1 MIKVGIIGCGHVGT
15 AMKQLF
21 VNAYLFDEPK
31 KIGTRDELNMCD
43 LSFVCVPTP
52 MAQDG
57 SCDTTIV
64 EQVLGWV
71 DTPIIVIRSTVP
83 IGFTERMKK
92 KTGKKII
99 FQPEYYGETIEHPFA
114 DLKIKDGLRLEAI
127 KMTQK

>member
-52 MAQDG
+52 MAQM
-57 SCDTTIV
+57 V
-64 EQVLGWV
+64 V
-71 DTPIIVIRSTVP
+71 
-83 IGFTERMKK
+83 
-92 KTGKKII
+92 
-99 FQPEYYGETIEHPFA
+99 
-114 DLKIKDGLRLEAI
+114 AI
-127 KMTQK
+127 LL

>member
-99 FQPEYYGETIEHPFA
+99 NG
-114 DLKIKDGLRLEAI
+114 LSKIVENHDAVLIG
-127 KMTQK
+127 